1 MKKIGIFYG
10 STTGTTGDVAGL
22 IAGKLGVGAADVHD
36 VAGADAG
43 AVDGYEVLI
52 LGSSTWG
59 VGELQDDWYGFL
71 EKLKKRNLS
80 GKTVALFGCG
90 DASSFGAS
98 FCDALG
104 IIHDGLRATG
114 CRFAGSVGDEG
125 YGHDASAALVDGR
138 FVGLPLDDVNEPRLT
153 GPRVDAWLKGLEAE
167 LS

>member
-1 MKKIGIFYG
+1 MKTIGIFYG

-22 IAGKLGVGAADVHD
+22 IAGKLGVGKEDVHD
-36 VAGADAG
+36 VASADAG

-71 EKLKKRNLS
+71 EKLKKKNLS

-90 DASSFGAS
+90 DASSFGSS
-98 FCDALG
+98 FCDAVG
-104 IIHDGLRATG
+104 IIHGDLQATG
-114 CRFAGSVGDEG
+114 CRFAGAVEDRG
-125 YGHDASAALVDGR
+125 YTYDDSAALVDGR
-138 FVGLPLDDVNEPRLT
+138 FVGLPLDDVNEPNLT
-153 GPRVDAWLKGLEAE
+153 APRVDAWLEGLKAE